1 MKETTE
7 LFGAVFATLNTVKT
21 AASDGKLDLQDLP
34 LLLPLIFDWQKAIQN
49 LTFAQE
55 ARAAT
60 PDMIDAA
67 FATAGRKLTAWTPEQ
82 AAGFVNL
89 LKGLYYGYWLAANAG
104 FDAGFNE
111 ATAKAKL
118 TR

>member
-7 LFGAVFATLNTVKT
+7 LLSAIFSTLNTVKL
-21 AASDGKLDLQDLP
+21 AAQDGKLDIQDLP

-104 FDAGFNE
+104 YDSAV
-111 ATAKAKL
+111 ADLTAA
-118 TR
+118 